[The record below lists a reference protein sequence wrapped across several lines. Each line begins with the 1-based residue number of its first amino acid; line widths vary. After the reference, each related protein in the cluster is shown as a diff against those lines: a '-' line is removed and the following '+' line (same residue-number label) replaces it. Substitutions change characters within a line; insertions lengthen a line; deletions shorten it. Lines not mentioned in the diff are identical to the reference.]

1 MEEQQQEEEASLQDT
16 LLVWEEQ
23 EEQEE
28 SGTVRRTF
36 RKSINPFHFYQRL
49 NIQLLCF

>member
-1 MEEQQQEEEASLQDT
+1 MEEEEEEEASLDT

-36 RKSINPFHFYQRL
+36 RKSINPFHCYQRR
-49 NIQLLCF
+49 NIQLVCF